1 MSFIITQII
10 NEYNYH
16 KRIRVIRAMNLAK
29 IYNIVYERYI
39 VFHNLLFCF
48 SFYSFPYYRDN
59 KQGWQNSIRHN
70 LSLNDCFIKVP
81 RDKSTATNDDSDSN
95 SVGKGSFWM
104 LDQSVG
110 CMFEQGNYRR
120 RKTRR
125 QRQTKMMLSGQFQ
138 VYSMMKKKKNVYI

>member
-1 MSFIITQII
+1 
-10 NEYNYH
+10 
-16 KRIRVIRAMNLAK
+16 
-29 IYNIVYERYI
+29 
-39 VFHNLLFCF
+39 LFF
-48 SFYSFPYYRDN
+48 FLYSFPYYRDN

-138 VYSMMKKKKNVYI
+138 VYSMMKKKTLIFDNSKFLKIGNSIFFCFAKHSSNIQQ